1 MRSEATY
8 CSQGWILKLYGSEWD
23 PTAGLGRA
31 GGDGAAATASRLGGG
46 APGPARSCWS
56 PSGLSAAAVPPAAAP
71 PLIREG
77 GRTHTPT
84 HTHSPTRTHPRTEMC
99 LMATAEA
106 PPAAQCA
113 AHMAEPEGAAPA
125 FLASGSPDKPCLSP
139 APRHERRVPFPK
151 RWGTE
156 RARQLGFLLLQRFC
170 LFICFRRKFGRLL
183 TKLFGLNHVSPN
195 ARSGRGRASRPLC
208 ISECFHR
215 SAVPGQ
221 GFFMAPFPS
230 PRTPYPALRWSLVGG
245 LRGKGRRGARY
256 QSGAGK
262 PKRAAK
268 AAPLSINAFPSSK
281 LSRRKIK
288 SLLEPSGEGTSQPVL
303 PRRCA
308 ALQSYHRCLPPCHAK
323 SSAHPGED
331 GKAAEESQDSFK
343 KMFSKTAYGTFHEV
357 I

>member
-1 MRSEATY
+1 
-8 CSQGWILKLYGSEWD
+8 
-23 PTAGLGRA
+23 
-31 GGDGAAATASRLGGG
+31 
-46 APGPARSCWS
+46 
-56 PSGLSAAAVPPAAAP
+56 
-71 PLIREG
+71 
-77 GRTHTPT
+77 
-84 HTHSPTRTHPRTEMC
+84 
-99 LMATAEA
+99 MATAEA

-113 AHMAEPEGAAPA
+113 VHMAEPEGAAPA

-221 GFFMAPFPS
+221 GFFMAPLPS

-288 SLLEPSGEGTSQPVL
+288 SLLEPSGEGTSQPVP

-308 ALQSYHRCLPPCHAK
+308 ALQVSCRCAPSPRPPAGDTPPRRAPDPYWPPPSSPPPCLGRRAPTAPPGKRLAGGDPREGVGGLPRDGIECPRGLLGPRARRHGAGRGARCPPGTCPPPPGPRPPSERCRRL
-323 SSAHPGED
+323 SSIPAPGTASPL
-331 GKAAEESQDSFK
+331 GGFAAR
-343 KMFSKTAYGTFHEV
+343 AEV
-357 I
+357 LCGRRGIYK